1 MLTYSVWVSS
11 DRSVSTFCFDEV
23 DRFNPQLKINY
34 NSVEEMPMW
43 AQEKL
48 AVLAITTPPTD
59 DIKPIGRRLTDDK
72 FWIFKEED
80 RDGIN
85 AGESS

>member
-1 MLTYSVWVSS
+1 MLTYSVSITPS
-11 DRSVSTFCFDEV
+11 GSVDTFCFDEV
-23 DRFNPQLKINY
+23 DRFSPQLKIKY
-34 NSVEEMPMW
+34 NSVEEMPIW

-80 RDGIN
+80 GDPR
-85 AGESS
+85 E